1 MRNILFLM
9 RNRALATVTL
19 GHFSV
24 DMFSGMLPLILLGLT
39 DPLNM
44 SYVQVGIVAST
55 FTFTSSLTQPFF
67 GWLADRLGGRW
78 LAAGGILLIAV
89 MTGLMRSAPS
99 YWALLLLAP
108 LAGIG
113 SAAFH
118 PQGAANASIASGK
131 QRATGM
137 SIFMLGGNI
146 GYAIGPVVARVLFA
160 AIGGVTTLALVVL
173 GALLSAAQ
181 LVFGPHVRRLAGNKG
196 PATAGLN
203 DYRPM
208 APLAV
213 AALIWVIF
221 LRMWVNSAITTYLP
235 QLTKASGFDIDYSS
249 NLQFSILF
257 PLAFGGLIGGSMS
270 DRIGRRP
277 IIVGSLLLAA
287 PLLIL
292 VLLNLG
298 PRAYIFAPFLGVM
311 IGASFPITLVMA
323 QELLPKGI
331 GLMSGLALGFTFIAG
346 AIGVAISGWMA
357 DHIGLMPMLFVM
369 AVLLLIASAIALLL
383 PGKEH
388 QIADGRIPQPVD
400 AQPVEA

>member
-1 MRNILFLM
+1 MA
-9 RNRALATVTL
+9 RNRALMTVAM

-39 DPLNM
+39 DPLSL
-44 SYVQVGIVAST
+44 SYAQVGLVST
-55 FTFTSSLTQPFF
+55 AFTVTSSLTQPFF

-78 LAAGGILLIAV
+78 LAAGGILLIAIMTAV
-89 MTGLMRSAPS
+89 MRVAPS
-99 YWALLLLAP
+99 YWVLLLLAP
-108 LAGIG
+108 IAGIG

-118 PQGAANASIASGK
+118 PQGAANASLASGK
-131 QRATGM
+131 QKATGM
-137 SIFMLGGNI
+137 SILMLGGNI
-146 GYAIGPVVARVLFA
+146 GYAVGPVAARVLFA
-160 AIGGVTTLALVVL
+160 AIGGIATLILVGV

-181 LVFGPHVRRLAGNKG
+181 MVFGPRVQKAANGKG
-196 PATAGLN
+196 AATAGLN

-213 AALIWVIF
+213 AALITVIF

-235 QLTKASGFDIDYSS
+235 QLTKASGFGIDYSS
-249 NLQFSILF
+249 NLQFAILF

-277 IIVGSLLLAA
+277 IIVGSLLFAG
-287 PLLIL
+287 PLLLL
-292 VLLNLG
+292 VLMTLG
-298 PRAYIFAPFLGVM
+298 PRAYLVAPFLGIMV
-311 IGASFPITLVMA
+311 GASFPITLVMA

-346 AIGVAISGWMA
+346 GIGVAISGWLA
-357 DHIGLMPMLFVM
+357 DHFGLMPMLIAM
-369 AVLLLIASAIALLL
+369 AGLLLIAGCIALLL

-388 QIADGRIPQPVD
+388 QTGDTHIPQAVD
-400 AQPVEA
+400 AQPAEV